1 MIQGEKIKIR
11 KRLRNIEDSDFDFN
25 CSILNSVDYFLIIVK
40 QFYKRKFRVQKISIY
55 TEYDLEGFNS
65 LEYGFD
71 VQDGRY
77 GVSDGG
83 LGEELLGFVL
93 VLFKFLVKFYKRFM
107 LVNQLILVN
116 LSVEMVNF
124 EGVVK
129 FGMEYQIKLNDGFV
143 IRKEYVI

>member
-1 MIQGEKIKIR
+1 MIQGEKTKIR

-65 LEYGFD
+65 LEYGVD

-77 GVSDGG
+77 GVSDGS
-83 LGEELLGFVL
+83 LGEELLGFVS

-129 FGMEYQIKLNDGFV
+129 FGLEYQIKLNDGFV